1 MKVSLI
7 TVSYNSA
14 RTIRDTLVSV
24 QKQTYKDIE
33 YIVVDGHSADG
44 TVEIVKQFLDSAKDA
59 SQDSA
64 KDVSQDASQDS
75 AKDAMQDS
83 SKDVSQDAMQDSAK
97 DVSQDAMQGRS
108 EDAMQD
114 SAKGVVTKFL
124 CEKDKGIYDAMNKGL
139 ALATGDIIGVLNSDD
154 FYCSNDVIENV
165 VRAFQ
170 ENETDCLYGD
180 LNYVDPIDTSKIVRK
195 WRSGAYLREN
205 FLKGWMPPHPTFFV
219 KKSCYD
225 SFGTFDTQ
233 FKSAADYELMLRFL
247 FKEWCSAQHLPK
259 VMIHMRAGGVSNV
272 SLKNRIRANRE
283 DRLAWKINGL
293 KPKWFTLL
301 RKPLSKLTQYF

>member
-1 MKVSLI
+1 MKVSII

-33 YIVVDGHSADG
+33 YIVVDGNSSDG
-44 TVEIVKQFLDSAKDA
+44 TIEIVKQFLDSAKD
-59 SQDSA
+59 
-64 KDVSQDASQDS
+64 VSQDASQG
-75 AKDAMQDS
+75 
-83 SKDVSQDAMQDSAK
+83 SKKGASQ
-97 DVSQDAMQGRS
+97 
-108 EDAMQD
+108 
-114 SAKGVVTKFL
+114 GVVTKFL
-124 CEKDKGIYDAMNKGL
+124 CEQDKGIYDAMNKGL
-139 ALATGDIIGVLNSDD
+139 AMATGEVIGVLNSDD
-154 FYCSNDVIENV
+154 FYCSNDVIEEV

-170 ENETDCLYGD
+170 QNNTDCLYGD
-180 LNYVDPIDTSKIVRK
+180 LNYVDPIEPSKIIRK
-195 WRSGAYLREN
+195 WRSGHYTKEN

-219 KKSCYD
+219 KKSCYEN
-225 SFGTFDTQ
+225 FGTFDTQ

-247 FKEWCSAQHLPK
+247 FKESCSAQHLPK

-272 SLKNRIRANRE
+272 SLKNRLRANRE

-301 RKPLSKLTQYF
+301 RKPLSKLKQYF

>member
-1 MKVSLI
+1 MKVSII

-14 RTIRDTLVSV
+14 KTIGDTISSV
-24 QKQTYKDIE
+24 QKQSYKNIE
-33 YIVVDGHSADG
+33 YIVVDGNSTDG
-44 TVEIVKQFLDSAKDA
+44 TVEIVKQYLDS
-59 SQDSA
+59 S
-64 KDVSQDASQDS
+64 
-75 AKDAMQDS
+75 
-83 SKDVSQDAMQDSAK
+83 K

-108 EDAMQD
+108 EGASQD
-114 SAKGVVTKFL
+114 LPEDLSKNLPQDLSIGALQGVVTKFL

-165 VRAFQ
+165 VRAFE

-195 WRSGAYLREN
+195 WRSGAYLRKN

-219 KKSCYD
+219 KKSCYEN
-225 SFGTFDTQ
+225 FGTFDTQ

-247 FKEWCSAQHLPK
+247 FKESCSAQHLPK

-272 SLKNRIRANRE
+272 SLKNRLRANRE

-301 RKPLSKLTQYF
+301 RKPLSKLKQYF

>member
-14 RTIRDTLVSV
+14 KTIADTLKSV
-24 QKQTYKDIE
+24 QSQTYKDIE
-33 YIVVDGHSADG
+33 YIVVDGNSSDG
-44 TVEIVKQFLDSAKDA
+44 TIEIVKQFLDSAKDVSQNA
-59 SQDSA
+59 SQDSG
-64 KDVSQDASQDS
+64 KDVAQDASKG
-75 AKDAMQDS
+75 A
-83 SKDVSQDAMQDSAK
+83 SQ
-97 DVSQDAMQGRS
+97 
-108 EDAMQD
+108 
-114 SAKGVVTKFL
+114 GVVTKFL
-124 CEKDKGIYDAMNKGL
+124 CERDKGIYDAMNKGL
-139 ALATGDIIGVLNSDD
+139 AMATGEVIGVLNSDD
-154 FYCSNDVIENV
+154 FYCSNDVIEEV

-170 ENETDCLYGD
+170 QNNTDCLYGD

-195 WRSGAYLREN
+195 WRSGSFRKQN

-219 KKSCYD
+219 RKSCYD
-225 SFGTFDTQ
+225 KFGKFDTQ

-247 FKEWCSAQHLPK
+247 FKESCSAVHLPK

-301 RKPLSKLTQYF
+301 RKPLSKLIQYF

>member
-14 RTIRDTLVSV
+14 NTIADTLKSV
-24 QKQTYKDIE
+24 QFQTYNDIE
-33 YIVVDGHSADG
+33 YIVVDGNSSDG
-44 TVEIVKQFLDSAKDA
+44 TIEIVKQFLDSA
-59 SQDSA
+59 
-64 KDVSQDASQDS
+64 QDAIQGRTEGVFR
-75 AKDAMQDS
+75 DAE
-83 SKDVSQDAMQDSAK
+83 
-97 DVSQDAMQGRS
+97 QGRS
-108 EDAMQD
+108 EGASQNSSQD
-114 SAKGVVTKFL
+114 LPGDLSNNLINITSQGLVTKFL
-124 CEKDKGIYDAMNKGL
+124 CERDKGIYDAMNKGL
-139 ALATGDIIGVLNSDD
+139 AMATGEIIGVLNSDD
-154 FYCSNDVIENV
+154 FYCSNDVIEEV

-170 ENETDCLYGD
+170 QNNTDCLYGD

-195 WRSGAYLREN
+195 WRSGSFQKEN

-219 KKSCYD
+219 RKTCYEK
-225 SFGTFDTQ
+225 FGKFNTQ

-247 FKEWCSAQHLPK
+247 FKESCSALYLPK

-301 RKPLSKLTQYF
+301 RKPLSKLIQYF

>member
-14 RTIRDTLVSV
+14 RTIADTLKSV
-24 QKQTYKDIE
+24 QSQTYKDIE
-33 YIVVDGHSADG
+33 YIVVDGNSSDG
-44 TVEIVKQFLDSAKDA
+44 TIEIVKQFLDSAKD
-59 SQDSA
+59 
-64 KDVSQDASQDS
+64 VSQDASQGS
-75 AKDAMQDS
+75 K
-83 SKDVSQDAMQDSAK
+83 KDVAQDASKGA
-97 DVSQDAMQGRS
+97 SQ
-108 EDAMQD
+108 
-114 SAKGVVTKFL
+114 GVVTKFL
-124 CEKDKGIYDAMNKGL
+124 CERDKGIYDAMNKGL
-139 ALATGDIIGVLNSDD
+139 AMATGEVIGVLNSDD
-154 FYCSNDVIENV
+154 FYCSNDIIEEV

-170 ENETDCLYGD
+170 QNNTDCLYGD

-195 WRSGAYLREN
+195 WRSGSFRKQN

-219 KKSCYD
+219 RKSCYD
-225 SFGTFDTQ
+225 KFGKFDTQ

-247 FKEWCSAQHLPK
+247 FKESCSAVHLPK

-301 RKPLSKLTQYF
+301 RKPLSKLIQYL

>member
-14 RTIRDTLVSV
+14 KTIADTLKSV
-24 QKQTYKDIE
+24 QSQTYKDIE
-33 YIVVDGHSADG
+33 YIVVDGNSSDG
-44 TVEIVKQFLDSAKDA
+44 TIEIVKQFLDSAKDI
-59 SQDSA
+59 SQDSE
-64 KDVSQDASQDS
+64 KDISQDT
-75 AKDAMQDS
+75 
-83 SKDVSQDAMQDSAK
+83 
-97 DVSQDAMQGRS
+97 
-108 EDAMQD
+108 
-114 SAKGVVTKFL
+114 GVVKKFL
-124 CEKDKGIYDAMNKGL
+124 CERDKGIYDAMNKGL
-139 ALATGDIIGVLNSDD
+139 AMATGEVIGVLNSDD
-154 FYCSNDVIENV
+154 FYCSNDVIEEV

-170 ENETDCLYGD
+170 QNNTDCLYGD

-195 WRSGAYLREN
+195 WRSGSFRKQN

-219 KKSCYD
+219 RKSCYD
-225 SFGTFDTQ
+225 KFGKFDTQ

-247 FKEWCSAQHLPK
+247 FKESCSAVHLPK

-301 RKPLSKLTQYF
+301 RKPLSKLIQYF

>member
-14 RTIRDTLVSV
+14 RTIADTLVSV
-24 QKQTYKDIE
+24 QNQTYKDIE
-33 YIVVDGHSADG
+33 YIVVDGNSSDG
-44 TVEIVKQFLDSAKDA
+44 TIEIVKQFLDSTKDA
-59 SQDSA
+59 L
-64 KDVSQDASQDS
+64 QDASQDS
-75 AKDAMQDS
+75 EKDVAQDASQDS
-83 SKDVSQDAMQDSAK
+83 EKDVAQDASQDLSKNLPQDLLK
-97 DVSQDAMQGRS
+97 GVTQ
-108 EDAMQD
+108 
-114 SAKGVVTKFL
+114 GVVTKFL
-124 CEKDKGIYDAMNKGL
+124 CERDKGIYDAMNKGI

-170 ENETDCLYGD
+170 ENEIDCLYGD
-180 LNYVDPIDTSKIVRK
+180 LNYVDPVDTTKIVRK
-195 WRSGAYLREN
+195 WRSGAYNRIN
-205 FLKGWMPPHPTFFV
+205 FLRGWMPPHPTFFV
-219 KKSCYD
+219 KKSCYER
-225 SFGTFDTQ
+225 FGNFDTQ

-247 FKEWCSAQHLPK
+247 FKESCIAQHLPK

-301 RKPLSKLTQYF
+301 RKPLSKLIQYI

>member
-1 MKVSLI
+1 MKVSII

-14 RTIRDTLVSV
+14 KTIADTLKSV
-24 QKQTYKDIE
+24 QSQTFKNIE
-33 YIVVDGHSADG
+33 YIVVDGNSTDG
-44 TVEIVKQFLDSAKDA
+44 TIEIVKQFLYA
-59 SQDSA
+59 
-64 KDVSQDASQDS
+64 
-75 AKDAMQDS
+75 
-83 SKDVSQDAMQDSAK
+83 
-97 DVSQDAMQGRS
+97 SQDAMQGRS
-108 EDAMQD
+108 EGASQD
-114 SAKGVVTKFL
+114 LPEDLSKNLFNVASQGVVTKFL
-124 CEKDKGIYDAMNKGL
+124 CEKDNGIYDAMNKGL

-154 FYCSNDVIENV
+154 YYCSSDVIEEV
-165 VRAFQ
+165 VRAFE

-180 LNYVDPIDTSKIVRK
+180 LNYVDPVDTSKIVRK
-195 WRSGAYLREN
+195 WRSGAYLRKN

-219 KKSCYD
+219 RKICYEK
-225 SFGTFDTQ
+225 FGIFDTQ

-247 FKEWCSAQHLPK
+247 YKESCSAQYLPM

-283 DRLAWKINGL
+283 DRMAWKTNGL

>member
-14 RTIRDTLVSV
+14 RTIADTLKSV
-24 QKQTYKDIE
+24 QSQTYKDIE
-33 YIVVDGHSADG
+33 YIVVDGNSSDG
-44 TVEIVKQFLDSAKDA
+44 TIEIVKQFLDSAKDVSQNA
-59 SQDSA
+59 SQGSK
-64 KDVSQDASQDS
+64 KDVAQDASQ
-75 AKDAMQDS
+75 
-83 SKDVSQDAMQDSAK
+83 
-97 DVSQDAMQGRS
+97 
-108 EDAMQD
+108 
-114 SAKGVVTKFL
+114 GVVTKFL
-124 CEKDKGIYDAMNKGL
+124 CERDKGIYDAMNKGL
-139 ALATGDIIGVLNSDD
+139 AMATGEVIGVLNSDD
-154 FYCSNDVIENV
+154 FYCSNDVIEEV

-170 ENETDCLYGD
+170 QNNTDCLYGD

-195 WRSGAYLREN
+195 WRSGSFRKQN

-219 KKSCYD
+219 RKSCYD
-225 SFGTFDTQ
+225 KFGKFDTQ

-247 FKEWCSAQHLPK
+247 FKESCSAVHLPK

-301 RKPLSKLTQYF
+301 RKPLSKLIQYF

>member
-1 MKVSLI
+1 MKVSII

-14 RTIRDTLVSV
+14 KTIGDTISSV
-24 QKQTYKDIE
+24 QKQSYKNIE
-33 YIVVDGHSADG
+33 YIVVDGNSTDG
-44 TVEIVKQFLDSAKDA
+44 TVEIVKQYL
-59 SQDSA
+59 
-64 KDVSQDASQDS
+64 
-75 AKDAMQDS
+75 DS
-83 SKDVSQDAMQDSAK
+83 SKDVSQ

-108 EDAMQD
+108 EGASQD
-114 SAKGVVTKFL
+114 LPEDLSKNLPQDLSIGALQGVVTKFL

-165 VRAFQ
+165 VRAFE

-195 WRSGAYLREN
+195 WRSGAYLRKN

-219 KKSCYD
+219 KKSCYEN
-225 SFGTFDTQ
+225 FGTFDTQ

-247 FKEWCSAQHLPK
+247 FKESCSAQHLPK

-272 SLKNRIRANRE
+272 SLKNRLRANRE

-301 RKPLSKLTQYF
+301 RKPLSKLKQYF

>member
-64 KDVSQDASQDS
+64 KDVSQDAMQDS

-83 SKDVSQDAMQDSAK
+83 SKDASQ
-97 DVSQDAMQGRS
+97 G
-108 EDAMQD
+108 

>member
-14 RTIRDTLVSV
+14 KTIADTLKSV
-24 QKQTYKDIE
+24 QSQTYKNIE
-33 YIVVDGHSADG
+33 YIVVDGKSTDG
-44 TVEIVKQFLDSAKDA
+44 TIEIVKQFLDT
-59 SQDSA
+59 
-64 KDVSQDASQDS
+64 
-75 AKDAMQDS
+75 
-83 SKDVSQDAMQDSAK
+83 SKDVIQDAMQDSAK
-97 DVSQDAMQGRS
+97 DVAQDAKQ
-108 EDAMQD
+108 
-114 SAKGVVTKFL
+114 GVVTTLL
-124 CEKDKGIYDAMNKGL
+124 CERDKGIYDAMNKGL

-154 FYCSNDVIENV
+154 FYCSNDVIEQV
-165 VRAFQ
+165 VRVFQ

-180 LNYVDPIDTSKIVRK
+180 LNYVDAIDTNKIIRK
-195 WRSGAYLREN
+195 WRSGAYAREN

-219 KKSCYD
+219 KKSCYEN
-225 SFGTFDTQ
+225 FGIFDTQ

-247 FKEWCSAQHLPK
+247 YKESCSAQYLPM

-283 DRLAWKINGL
+283 DRMAWKINDL

-301 RKPLSKLTQYF
+301 RKPFSKLIQYL

>member
-1 MKVSLI
+1 MKVSII

-14 RTIRDTLVSV
+14 KTIGDTISSV
-24 QKQTYKDIE
+24 RKQSYKNIE
-33 YIVVDGHSADG
+33 YIVVDGNSTDG
-44 TVEIVKQFLDSAKDA
+44 TVEIVKQFLDS
-59 SQDSA
+59 
-64 KDVSQDASQDS
+64 
-75 AKDAMQDS
+75 
-83 SKDVSQDAMQDSAK
+83 SKDVSQDDLQ
-97 DVSQDAMQGRS
+97 
-108 EDAMQD
+108 
-114 SAKGVVTKFL
+114 GVVTKFL

-154 FYCSNDVIENV
+154 FYCSNDVIEQV

-170 ENETDCLYGD
+170 EKETDCLYGD

-195 WRSGAYLREN
+195 WLSRSYRKEN

-219 KKSCYD
+219 KKSCYEN
-225 SFGTFDTQ
+225 FGTFDTQ

-247 FKEWCSAQHLPK
+247 FKESCSAQHLPK

-272 SLKNRIRANRE
+272 SLKNRLRANRE
-283 DRLAWKINGL
+283 DRMAWKINGL

>member
-14 RTIRDTLVSV
+14 KTIADTLKSV
-24 QKQTYKDIE
+24 QSQTYKDIE
-33 YIVVDGHSADG
+33 YIVVDGNSSDG
-44 TVEIVKQFLDSAKDA
+44 TIEIVKQFL
-59 SQDSA
+59 DSA

-75 AKDAMQDS
+75 G
-83 SKDVSQDAMQDSAK
+83 KDVSQDASQDSEK
-97 DVSQDAMQGRS
+97 DISQDT
-108 EDAMQD
+108 
-114 SAKGVVTKFL
+114 GVVKKFL
-124 CEKDKGIYDAMNKGL
+124 YERDKGIYDAMNKGL
-139 ALATGDIIGVLNSDD
+139 AMATGEVIGVLNSDD
-154 FYCSNDVIENV
+154 FYCSNDVIEEV

-170 ENETDCLYGD
+170 QNNTDCLYGD

-195 WRSGAYLREN
+195 WRSGSFRKQN

-219 KKSCYD
+219 RKSCYD
-225 SFGTFDTQ
+225 KFGKFDTQ

-247 FKEWCSAQHLPK
+247 FKESCSAVHLPK

-301 RKPLSKLTQYF
+301 RKPLSKLIQYF

>member
-1 MKVSLI
+1 MKVSII

-14 RTIRDTLVSV
+14 KTIGDTISSV
-24 QKQTYKDIE
+24 QKQSYKNIE
-33 YIVVDGHSADG
+33 YIVVDGNSTDG
-44 TVEIVKQFLDSAKDA
+44 TVEIVKQYL
-59 SQDSA
+59 
-64 KDVSQDASQDS
+64 
-75 AKDAMQDS
+75 DS
-83 SKDVSQDAMQDSAK
+83 SKDVSQ

-108 EDAMQD
+108 EGASQD
-114 SAKGVVTKFL
+114 LPEDLSKNLPQDLSIGALQGVVTKFL

-154 FYCSNDVIENV
+154 FYCSNDVIEQV
-165 VRAFQ
+165 VLAFQ
-170 ENETDCLYGD
+170 NNNTDCLYGD
-180 LNYVDPIDTSKIVRK
+180 LNYVDPVDTSKIIRK
-195 WRSGAYLREN
+195 WRSGSYSKEN

-219 KKSCYD
+219 KKSCYEN
-225 SFGTFDTQ
+225 FGTFETQ

-247 FKEWCSAQHLPK
+247 FKESCSAQHLPK

-272 SLKNRIRANRE
+272 SLKNRVRANRE

-301 RKPLSKLTQYF
+301 RKPLSKLKQYF

>member
-14 RTIRDTLVSV
+14 KTIADTLKSV
-24 QKQTYKDIE
+24 QSQTYKDIE
-33 YIVVDGHSADG
+33 YIVVDGNSSDG
-44 TVEIVKQFLDSAKDA
+44 TIEIVKQFL
-59 SQDSA
+59 DSA

-75 AKDAMQDS
+75 EKDI
-83 SKDVSQDAMQDSAK
+83 SQDT
-97 DVSQDAMQGRS
+97 
-108 EDAMQD
+108 
-114 SAKGVVTKFL
+114 GVVKKFL
-124 CEKDKGIYDAMNKGL
+124 CERDKGIYDAMNKGL
-139 ALATGDIIGVLNSDD
+139 AMATGEVIGVLNSDD
-154 FYCSNDVIENV
+154 FYCSNDVIEEV

-170 ENETDCLYGD
+170 QNNTDCLYGD

-195 WRSGAYLREN
+195 WRSGSFRKQN

-219 KKSCYD
+219 RKSCYD
-225 SFGTFDTQ
+225 KFGKFDTQ
-233 FKSAADYELMLRFL
+233 FKSAADYELILRFL
-247 FKEWCSAQHLPK
+247 FKESCSAVHLPK

-301 RKPLSKLTQYF
+301 RKPLSKLIQYF

>member
-33 YIVVDGHSADG
+33 YIVVDGNSSDG
-44 TVEIVKQFLDSAKDA
+44 TIEIVKQFVDA
-59 SQDSA
+59 MQG
-64 KDVSQDASQDS
+64 S
-75 AKDAMQDS
+75 AKDAMQGRS
-83 SKDVSQDAMQDSAK
+83 EGVMQGSAK
-97 DVSQDAMQGRS
+97 DAMQGRS
-108 EDAMQD
+108 EDAMQGRSEGASQD
-114 SAKGVVTKFL
+114 LPKDLSKNLFNVASQGVVTKFL

-247 FKEWCSAQHLPK
+247 FKESCSAQHLPK

>member
-33 YIVVDGHSADG
+33 HIVVDGNSTDA
-44 TVEIVKQFLDSAKDA
+44 TIEIVKQFLDSAKDA

-64 KDVSQDASQDS
+64 K
-75 AKDAMQDS
+75 
-83 SKDVSQDAMQDSAK
+83 
-97 DVSQDAMQGRS
+97 
-108 EDAMQD
+108 
-114 SAKGVVTKFL
+114 GVVTKFS

-247 FKEWCSAQHLPK
+247 FKESCSAQHLLK

-272 SLKNRIRANRE
+272 SLKNRLRANRE

-301 RKPLSKLTQYF
+301 RKPLSKLKQYF

>member
-14 RTIRDTLVSV
+14 KTIADTLKSV
-24 QKQTYKDIE
+24 QSQTYKDIE
-33 YIVVDGHSADG
+33 YIVVDGNSSDG
-44 TVEIVKQFLDSAKDA
+44 TIEIVKQFL
-59 SQDSA
+59 DSA

-75 AKDAMQDS
+75 EKDI
-83 SKDVSQDAMQDSAK
+83 SQDT
-97 DVSQDAMQGRS
+97 
-108 EDAMQD
+108 
-114 SAKGVVTKFL
+114 GVVKKFL
-124 CEKDKGIYDAMNKGL
+124 CERDKGIYDAMNKGL
-139 ALATGDIIGVLNSDD
+139 AMATGEVIGVLNSDD
-154 FYCSNDVIENV
+154 FYCSNDVIEEV

-170 ENETDCLYGD
+170 QNNTDCLYGD

-195 WRSGAYLREN
+195 WRSGSFRKQN

-219 KKSCYD
+219 RKTCYD
-225 SFGTFDTQ
+225 KFGKFDTQ

-247 FKEWCSAQHLPK
+247 FKESCSAVHLPK

-301 RKPLSKLTQYF
+301 RKPLSKLIQYF

>member
-14 RTIRDTLVSV
+14 RTIADTIASV
-24 QKQTYKDIE
+24 KMQTYKNIE
-33 YIVVDGHSADG
+33 YIVVDGNSSDG
-44 TVEIVKQFLDSAKDA
+44 TVEIVKQFVVAKQGTMQGRSEGVMQGSAKG
-59 SQDSA
+59 
-64 KDVSQDASQDS
+64 
-75 AKDAMQDS
+75 
-83 SKDVSQDAMQDSAK
+83 
-97 DVSQDAMQGRS
+97 AMQGRS
-108 EDAMQD
+108 EGASQD
-114 SAKGVVTKFL
+114 LPEDLSKNLINIASQGVVTKFL
-124 CEKDKGIYDAMNKGL
+124 CERDKGIYDAMNKGL

-165 VRAFQ
+165 VRAFE

-180 LNYVDPIDTSKIVRK
+180 LNYVDPIDTSKIIRK
-195 WRSGAYLREN
+195 WRSGSYSKEN

-219 KKSCYD
+219 KKSCYEN
-225 SFGTFDTQ
+225 FGTFETQ

-247 FKEWCSAQHLPK
+247 FKESCSAQHFPK
-259 VMIHMRAGGVSNV
+259 VMIHMRSGGVSNV
-272 SLKNRIRANRE
+272 SLKNRLRANRE

-301 RKPLSKLTQYF
+301 RKPLSKLKQYF

>member
-1 MKVSLI
+1 MRVSLI

-14 RTIRDTLVSV
+14 KTIADTLKSV
-24 QKQTYKDIE
+24 QSQTYKDIE
-33 YIVVDGHSADG
+33 YIVVDGNSSDG
-44 TVEIVKQFLDSAKDA
+44 TIEIVKQFLDSSKDA
-59 SQDSA
+59 
-64 KDVSQDASQDS
+64 K
-75 AKDAMQDS
+75 
-83 SKDVSQDAMQDSAK
+83 
-97 DVSQDAMQGRS
+97 
-108 EDAMQD
+108 QD
-114 SAKGVVTKFL
+114 SAKGVVKKFL
-124 CEKDKGIYDAMNKGL
+124 CERDKGIYDAMNKGL

-154 FYCSNDVIENV
+154 FYCSNDVIEQV
-165 VRAFQ
+165 VGAFQ

-219 KKSCYD
+219 RKTCYD
-225 SFGTFDTQ
+225 KFGTFDTQ

-247 FKEWCSAQHLPK
+247 FKESCSAQHLPK

-301 RKPLSKLTQYF
+301 RKPLSKLIQYF

>member
-33 YIVVDGHSADG
+33 HIVVDGNSTDA
-44 TVEIVKQFLDSAKDA
+44 TIEIVKQFLDSAKDV
-59 SQDSA
+59 SQDA
-64 KDVSQDASQDS
+64 FLVCLIDVSQDAL
-75 AKDAMQDS
+75 QDS
-83 SKDVSQDAMQDSAK
+83 SKDVSQDAMQDSSK
-97 DVSQDAMQGRS
+97 DVSQDASQDS
-108 EDAMQD
+108 SKDASQD
-114 SAKGVVTKFL
+114 SAKGVVIKFL

-165 VRAFQ
+165 VRAFE

-195 WRSGAYLREN
+195 WRSGAYLKKN

-219 KKSCYD
+219 KKSCYERL
-225 SFGTFDTQ
+225 GTFDTQ

-247 FKEWCSAQHLPK
+247 FKESCSAQHLPK

-272 SLKNRIRANRE
+272 SLKNRLRANRE

-301 RKPLSKLTQYF
+301 RKPLSKLKQYF

>member
-14 RTIRDTLVSV
+14 KTIADTLKSV
-24 QKQTYKDIE
+24 QSQTYKDIE
-33 YIVVDGHSADG
+33 YIVVDGNSSDG
-44 TVEIVKQFLDSAKDA
+44 TIEIVKQFLY
-59 SQDSA
+59 SA

-75 AKDAMQDS
+75 EKDI
-83 SKDVSQDAMQDSAK
+83 SQDT
-97 DVSQDAMQGRS
+97 
-108 EDAMQD
+108 
-114 SAKGVVTKFL
+114 GVVKKFL
-124 CEKDKGIYDAMNKGL
+124 CERDKGIYDAMNKGL
-139 ALATGDIIGVLNSDD
+139 AMATGEVIGVLNSDD
-154 FYCSNDVIENV
+154 FYCSNDVIEEV

-170 ENETDCLYGD
+170 QNNTDCLYGD

-195 WRSGAYLREN
+195 WRSGSFRKQN

-219 KKSCYD
+219 RKSCYD
-225 SFGTFDTQ
+225 KFGKFDTQ

-247 FKEWCSAQHLPK
+247 FKESCSAVHLPK

-301 RKPLSKLTQYF
+301 RKPLSKLIQYF